1 MFEKWYKIEGL
12 TNELA
17 YVWKDELRQDVI
29 VWEEN
34 GNIEARIRLGIIEAN
49 VMKYYMR
56 QNNKQQPYYR
66 LQLVPA

>member
-49 VMKYYMR
+49 IMKYHMR